1 MDALAGFLL
10 ANRLELIAFLL
21 GVANV
26 ALVVRRS
33 MWNYPFGLAMVTL
46 YAVVFY
52 RTRLY
57 SDALLQ
63 LFFFV
68 VNVYGWVLWRRAAE
82 AEGAIRVLL
91 LSGGARA
98 GWLLAGAVLTVC
110 WGYAMHRLTDASYPY
125 WDAAVA
131 IPSVI
136 AQLMLSRRLLENW
149 VIWIGVDLLAIPLYA
164 AKELW
169 LTAILYGVFLV
180 LASWGLASW
189 WRAGADRP
197 VAT

>member
-1 MDALAGFLL
+1 MDAVAGFLL
-10 ANRLELIAFLL
+10 TNRLELIAFLL

-33 MWNYPFGLAMVTL
+33 IWNYPFGLAMVTL
-46 YAVVFY
+46 YAVVFFQ
-52 RTRLY
+52 TRLY

-68 VNVYGWVLWRRAAE
+68 VNGYGWVLWRRAAA
-82 AEGAIRVLL
+82 AEGAITVLL
-91 LSGGARA
+91 LSGAARA
-98 GWLLAGAVLTVC
+98 RWLLAGAALTVG

-136 AQLMLSRRLLENW
+136 AQILLSRRFLENW
-149 VIWIGVDLLAIPLYA
+149 VLWIAVDLLAVPLYA
-164 AKELW
+164 AKALW
-169 LTAILYGVFLV
+169 LTASLYGVFLV
-180 LASWGLASW
+180 LASWGLVSW
-189 WRAGADRP
+189 WRGGPSRSAA
-197 VAT
+197 A

>member
-1 MDALAGFLL
+1 MVAGFLL

-46 YAVVFY
+46 YAVVFF

-68 VNVYGWVLWRRAAE
+68 VNVYGWLLWRRAA
-82 AEGAIRVLL
+82 ASEGAIRVLL
-91 LSGGARA
+91 LSGRARA
-98 GWLLAGAVLTVC
+98 GWLLAGAGLTVG
-110 WGYAMHRLTDASYPY
+110 WGYAMHRLTDASFPF

-136 AQLMLSRRLLENW
+136 AQLLLSRRLVENW

-189 WRAGADRP
+189 WRARPARAD
-197 VAT
+197 VA